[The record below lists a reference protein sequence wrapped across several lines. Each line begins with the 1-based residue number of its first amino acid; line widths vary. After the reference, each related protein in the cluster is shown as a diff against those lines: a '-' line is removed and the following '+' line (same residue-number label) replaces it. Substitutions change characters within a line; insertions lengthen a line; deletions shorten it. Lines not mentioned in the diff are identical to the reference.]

1 MTSHT
6 TERFRSAFGELPE
19 KVQRSARRAYGTF
32 LKDPSHPSLRFKQ
45 VHVTRPIYSAR
56 VALGYRALCVREG
69 EEFIWFWI
77 GSHADYDR
85 LLSQL
90 RRG

>member
-1 MTSHT
+1 VISHT
-6 TERFRSAFGELPE
+6 TERFRSAFGELPD
-19 KVQRSARRAYGTF
+19 KIQRSARRAYRVF
-32 LKDPSHPSLRFKQ
+32 LKDPSHPSLHFKQ
-45 VHVTRPIYSAR
+45 VHATRPIFSAR

-69 EEFIWFWI
+69 EDCIWFWI
-77 GSHADYDR
+77 GSHGDYDR